1 MINFFIISF
10 TIIEFMGIVLVII
23 HEPPFKNLAIKLKAK
38 QQDKLF
44 HRYCE
49 RCRDYNCID
58 CRKMATC
65 QICKYGECY
74 PKRGQNFFRE
84 RVK

>member
-1 MINFFIISF
+1 MIINICV
-10 TIIEFMGIVLVII
+10 IVFVILVIRFVFDFLE
-23 HEPPFKNLAIKLKAK
+23 EPIKSLKLKFRANK
-38 QQDKLF
+38 QDKLF

-58 CRKMATC
+58 CRKMTTC
-65 QICKYGECY
+65 QSCKYGACY
-74 PKRGQNFFRE
+74 PKREQNYFRE

>member
-1 MINFFIISF
+1 MINFFIIIF
-10 TIIEFMGIVLVII
+10 TIIEFVGLLIVII
-23 HEPPFKNLAIKLKAK
+23 HEPPFKNLAIKLKVK

-44 HRYCE
+44 HKYCE

-58 CRKMATC
+58 CRKMTTC
-65 QICKYGECY
+65 QNCKYGECY
-74 PKRGQNFFRE
+74 PKREQNYFRE